1 MPRCLGTIHKLTFR
15 ILQEWAR
22 AETLSRLSN
31 DVAGHR
37 AGSVGIS
44 AQCCSL
50 RAEDRRSIQV
60 EILILSHRPFSMS
73 SARHGDISHLTGRRI
88 LKRRYNSSAAW
99 GAEA

>member
-22 AETLSRLSN
+22 AELSN
-31 DVAGHR
+31 DIAGHR

-88 LKRRYNSSAAW
+88 LKWGYNSSAAW